1 MRVSVT
7 FSSGSN
13 SSSGRRRRRIQPW
26 YIGWHW
32 RDTGNTQPQNHEG
45 KGTNKKGR
53 KKYEGEE
60 RETHTHTT
68 FMNIYFIL
76 PEANRTKAKKAHKFF
91 SDVYPK

>member
-13 SSSGRRRRRIQPW
+13 NNRRRRRRRRRRPW

-32 RDTGNTQPQNHEG
+32 RDTGNTQPQNHEE

-53 KKYEGEE
+53 KIYEGEERERE
-60 RETHTHTT
+60 RETHTHTHT
-68 FMNIYFIL
+68 
-76 PEANRTKAKKAHKFF
+76 PH
-91 SDVYPK
+91 S

>member
-1 MRVSVT
+1 MKVSVT

-13 SSSGRRRRRIQPW
+13 SSSSRRRRRRRRIQPW

-32 RDTGNTQPQNHEG
+32 RDTGNTQPQNHEE

-60 RETHTHTT
+60 RERDTHTHHIHEHLFHITRSKS
-68 FMNIYFIL
+68 Y
-76 PEANRTKAKKAHKFF
+76 KSKK
-91 SDVYPK
+91 ST